1 MLTYPWYIKLSQ
13 QDYSIQQGDFISEC
27 PIVIP
32 PKNLSEINQEDSVG
46 ISIETF
52 DVIVISQSCDIE
64 QNNLDII
71 LVCPYYTFDLLC
83 ENFNYNNKSKKKGLF
98 NDIKNGR
105 RFSFHMLNKSEEIGI
120 KDYLIIDFRN
130 IFGINIDVL
139 KNHIITNNHPRIRL
153 APPYKEHLSQAF
165 AKFFMRVGLPI
176 DIKNPF

>member
-1 MLTYPWYIKLSQ
+1 MPTYPWYIKLSQ
-13 QDYSIQQGDFISEC
+13 QDCSIQQGDFISEC

-52 DVIVISQSCDIE
+52 DVIVISQSCDIK
-64 QNNLDII
+64 QNNLDVI
-71 LVCPYYTFDLLC
+71 LVCPYFIFDLLC
-83 ENFNYNNKSKKKGLF
+83 ENLNYNNKSKRKGLF

-139 KNHIITNNHPRIRL
+139 KNHIIINNHPRIRL